1 MMIIVLKIFDI
12 NNYISKIN
20 YYFIISSFILV
31 AISAYKRFKFQAKY
45 YFSQAN
51 DISDKT
57 NEKMREISVEI
68 DFG

>member
-12 NNYISKIN
+12 NNYISKII

-31 AISAYKRFKFQAKY
+31 AISAYKRFKLQAKY